1 MKHLIKLVV
10 YIILTAFL
18 VFLKLNAS
26 YFSGFNPLVIRSI
39 LSLLIILLVF
49 RIVLNGITYIY
60 SLRYKSSVALKKDN
74 FLVGLK
80 NTFTILSV
88 IATFLALFGILG
100 IDPKTLFTTL
110 SIVAAAI
117 AIITKDFI
125 TEMNIGVINSFS
137 NKLEIDDYVKAGNQK
152 GKIVDI
158 GLQKITMLNDDD
170 DLVYIPNTL
179 FYNNELINYTKR
191 DFGRMSVDF
200 EIKIE
205 FVENLD
211 QLEIDLMQG
220 LSEYSNFI
228 VPNSYAIK
236 VEACTHQYLDLK
248 FQYTLKDMDRDL
260 QRNIRKRT
268 LRQVINIIAEKA
280 RNKS

>member
-1 MKHLIKLVV
+1 
-10 YIILTAFL
+10 
-18 VFLKLNAS
+18 
-26 YFSGFNPLVIRSI
+26 
-39 LSLLIILLVF
+39 
-49 RIVLNGITYIY
+49 VLNGITYIY
-60 SLRYKSSVALKKDN
+60 SLRYKSSTALKKDN

-205 FVENLD
+205 YVENLD
-211 QLEIDLMQG
+211 QLEIDLMEG
-220 LSEYSNFI
+220 LSEYASFI

-236 VEACTHQYLDLK
+236 VEACTYQYLDLK

-280 RNKS
+280 RTKS